1 MINIINN
8 NPALLLATTNKGK
21 QGELR
26 ALLADLSCDCI
37 TPGELGL
44 TLDVPETGS
53 TYAENAS
60 IKAAAYLAA
69 SGLMVV
75 ADDTG
80 LEVEALDGAP
90 GVWSARF
97 SELPHATDADRR
109 AKLLRT
115 LEGKPRPWLARFQC
129 VVAVALPGKD
139 IRLFQGFVEGEI
151 IDEERGEHG
160 FGYDRLFWIPAAGKT
175 MAELDLVEK
184 NQYSHRAAAI
194 RKAKSFLMDNLV

>member
-8 NPALLLATTNKGK
+8 IPALLLATTNKGK
-21 QGELR
+21 QRELR
-26 ALLADLSCDCI
+26 ALLADLPCACI

-80 LEVEALDGAP
+80 LEVEVLGGAP

-97 SELPHATDADRR
+97 SELANATDADRR
-109 AKLLRT
+109 AKLLRV

-129 VVAVALPGKD
+129 VVAVAVPGKD
-139 IRLFQGFVEGEI
+139 IRLFQGSVEGEVLG
-151 IDEERGEHG
+151 EERGEHG
-160 FGYDRLFWIPAAGKT
+160 FGYDRLFWIPAAGKM
-175 MAELDLVEK
+175 MAELDLAEK

-194 RKAKSFLMDNLV
+194 RNAKSFLMENLV

>member
-21 QGELR
+21 QRELC
-26 ALLADLSCDCI
+26 ALLAALPCVCI
-37 TPGELGL
+37 TPDELGL
-44 TLDVPETGS
+44 TLEVPETGS

-80 LEVEALDGAP
+80 LEVEALGGAP

-97 SELPHATDADRR
+97 SELLHATDADRR
-109 AKLLRT
+109 AKLLRV
-115 LEGKPRPWLARFQC
+115 LEGKPRPWLACFQC
-129 VVAVALPGKD
+129 VVAVAAPGKD
-139 IRLFQGFVEGEI
+139 IRLFQGSVEGEI
-151 IDEERGEHG
+151 IGEERGERG

-175 MAELDLVEK
+175 MAELDLAEK

-194 RKAKSFLMDNLV
+194 RNAKSFLMENLA